1 MSEVNPWWGRLGV
14 EPPEE
19 GAKAQEVTDPAD
31 VGVGAEGGNGQE
43 VTDPAAL
50 AEKNTNGA
58 QGAAE
63 APAQDGTGAKDV
75 EGAVPYKEE
84 SAAPTGQTEA
94 SEPTDGVEG
103 TEGKTAQTAE
113 ERRAQAQRRRQR
125 EREELQQQLRAES
138 ADAMKTVF
146 ASLGLKTGDG
156 KNVETMEDFEI
167 YQTEQRNRRVQRDLK
182 NGNLTPEALRQ
193 AVLDAPEVKQVLQKA
208 QDATAS
214 AQRVQQ
220 EAMEAKFSANMQ
232 RELAEIRKLNPAIQ
246 SIDDIIRMET
256 GPEYARLLR
265 NGLSPSEAYKL
276 ANFDAIRTR
285 ERNAAEQAA
294 RNAAAGKSHL
304 QSTPSASKTPLAAP
318 KEYAEQ
324 LRRFMP
330 DLSEKEINAYY
341 AKHHK
346 NGGY

>member
-31 VGVGAEGGNGQE
+31 VDVGAEGGNGQE

-63 APAQDGTGAKDV
+63 APAQDGTGTKDV
-75 EGAVPYKEE
+75 EDAVPYKEE
-84 SAAPTGQTEA
+84 SAAPTGQTET

-125 EREELQQQLRAES
+125 EREELQQQLRAEN

-167 YQTEQRNRRVQRDLK
+167 YQTEQRSRRVQRDLK

-193 AVLDAPEVKQVLQKA
+193 AVLDAPEVKQVLQNA
-208 QDATAS
+208 QNATAE

-232 RELAEIRKLNPAIQ
+232 RELAEIRKLNPAIKTT
-246 SIDDIIRMET
+246 DDIIRMET

-265 NGLSPSEAYKL
+265 SGLRPSEAYKL
-276 ANFDAIRTR
+276 ANFDSIRDR
-285 ERNAAEQAA
+285 ERSAAEQAA
-294 RNAAAGKSHL
+294 RNASASKSHL
-304 QSTPSASKTPLAAP
+304 QGLPNAGKAPLAPP
-318 KEYAEQ
+318 KEYAQQ
-324 LRRFMP
+324 LRRFIP
-330 DLSEKEINAYY
+330 NITEQEIAKYY
-341 AKHHK
+341 AKHQK
-346 NGGY
+346 D